1 MSRGPGRV
9 MRGVLDA
16 LGQRVKL
23 NTLELAQAVNP
34 WGGASVDASTRR
46 ALRTLHRAG
55 RVHCLG
61 FATGGVRVWCLPE
74 YAGILAPPWQGG
86 TGSGPRTLGEL
97 LGSRAG
103 FITRAWNASR
113 LPLP

>member
-1 MSRGPGRV
+1 

-16 LGQRVKL
+16 LDKRVKL

-34 WGGASVDASTRR
+34 YGGASMDASTRR
-46 ALRTLHRAG
+46 ALRSLHRAG

-74 YAGILAPPWQGG
+74 HASLLTPPWRGG
-86 TGSGPRTLGEL
+86 TGSGPRTLGAVL
-97 LGSRAG
+97 SRCEP

-113 LPLP
+113 V